1 MVVKSKCCH
10 SEQNVIACNCFTLF
24 LQASVTRS
32 EWAGTH
38 VKGTLTDEDII
49 NTLILTSISKL
60 CPLHYIGYSLVMKL
74 INSETHSCIH
84 SLASFDTC
92 IH

>member
-49 NTLILTSISKL
+49 NTLILTSISKIMSIA
-60 CPLHYIGYSLVMKL
+60 LHRI
-74 INSETHSCIH
+74 
-84 SLASFDTC
+84 LACDEADEL
-92 IH
+92 